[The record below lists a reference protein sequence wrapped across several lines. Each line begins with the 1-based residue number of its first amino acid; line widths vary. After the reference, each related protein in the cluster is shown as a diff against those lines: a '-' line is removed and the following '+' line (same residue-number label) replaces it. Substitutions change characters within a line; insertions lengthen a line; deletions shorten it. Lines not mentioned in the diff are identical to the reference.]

1 MSRTTSRSEYRRS
14 QWFIAA
20 IYLALVGVLTI
31 ASASAN
37 DDVRSST
44 SQQYKQA
51 EGGDQAVETADNYTA
66 LSTEG
71 PRVRSKSKS
80 RASTESG
87 TNAVGAGAPKAAQAV
102 ANDFWIFDADVVLFG
117 DDDADGYFFG
127 IDLLFDADTIYS
139 SAPVYAVLYLSLN
152 GGPWNEYAATEDFLI
167 EGATAADEYVVV
179 TELQS
184 GYPTGDYDLLIELF
198 DADTGEF
205 LTDFGPEGSSSL
217 SFLPLEDFNR
227 DAPVF
232 DTPVTVTRV
241 RGGGG
246 GSAAVWWLASL
257 ALAVAMRHARRRWVA
272 VEHVE

>member
-1 MSRTTSRSEYRRS
+1 MSRRTSRSEYRRS

-20 IYLALVGVLTI
+20 IYLALIGALTI
-31 ASASAN
+31 ASASA
-37 DDVRSST
+37 DEGVRSSE
-44 SQQYKQA
+44 SQQYLQA
-51 EGGDQAVETADNYTA
+51 AGGDSAVETADSYAALATDGTRIRKTA
-66 LSTEG
+66 
-71 PRVRSKSKS
+71 RS
-80 RASTESG
+80 RASQESATNDAG
-87 TNAVGAGAPKAAQAV
+87 TTSPKIAQAV

-139 SAPVYAVLYLSLN
+139 SAPVYAVLYLSLD
-152 GGPWNEYAATEDFLI
+152 GGPWNEYAATEDFLV
-167 EGATAADEYVVV
+167 EGANADDEYVVV

-205 LTDFGPEGSSSL
+205 LTDFGPEGSASL
-217 SFLPLEDFNR
+217 SLLPLEDFNR

-241 RGGGG
+241 SGGGG
-246 GSAAVWWLASL
+246 GSVAVWWLAVLTLVTVMRRAQRRSE
-257 ALAVAMRHARRRWVA
+257 AVGRAA
-272 VEHVE
+272 